1 MPKAGLEPARAFAR
15 EILSLLCLP
24 ISPPRRGCHG
34 AIGPDGFEP
43 SPPVPK
49 TGVLPPLRPVV
60 LWVLAQLVAITGRR
74 VQSPNLRLLS
84 HNDKI

>member
-1 MPKAGLEPARAFAR
+1 MGSLAQDGGDRLRTAGRQEPRLVDANRARGSDINIR
-15 EILSLLCLP
+15 HE
-24 ISPPRRGCHG
+24 
-34 AIGPDGFEP
+34 
-43 SPPVPK
+43 
-49 TGVLPPLRPVV
+49 PPLRPVV